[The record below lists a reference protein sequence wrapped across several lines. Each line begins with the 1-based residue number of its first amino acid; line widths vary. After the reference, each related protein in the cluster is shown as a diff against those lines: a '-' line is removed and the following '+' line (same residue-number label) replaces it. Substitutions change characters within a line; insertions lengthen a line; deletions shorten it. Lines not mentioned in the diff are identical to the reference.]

1 MSDEQNQS
9 TTIGNRKG
17 GQSNRKKRPPNKS
30 LETPIK
36 EGDTTSAFY
45 WIFFILAK
53 VIHSEASF
61 TQEEF
66 ETFGKAFTE
75 LANRIKPLKY
85 IILFATPLASV
96 GAIWDKV
103 ERLLK
108 GIKPRAKKAPKPTGE
123 EHPSGPAVEIVK

>member
-103 ERLLK
+103 VDWFCSSLI
-108 GIKPRAKKAPKPTGE
+108 G
-123 EHPSGPAVEIVK
+123 